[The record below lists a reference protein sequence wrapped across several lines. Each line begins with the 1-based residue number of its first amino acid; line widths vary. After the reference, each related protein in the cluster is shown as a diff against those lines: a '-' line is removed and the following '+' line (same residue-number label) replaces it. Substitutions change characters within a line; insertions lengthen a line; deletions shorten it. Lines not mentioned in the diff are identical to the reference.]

1 VVDDTTRWP
10 RVLPRLPRR
19 RRAPRRDPAKASWW
33 RRRGTWR
40 RAARVVLLG
49 AVAGFAVIAASVI
62 WVRSEADGHLYTEAD
77 VPAAPVGL
85 VLGAQVDPGGTPS
98 PFLAGRLEVARRLF
112 DTGKVRV
119 LLVTGDHMDW
129 DYDEPNAMRTWLVAH
144 GVPERRI
151 VLDHA
156 GFDTYDSCARAVR
169 VFGVT
174 RAIVVTQTYHLPRAV
189 TLCRRL
195 GLDAVGVGDGSVRQ
209 FRGPW
214 LISSTREH
222 GACVKAVFD
231 TVSGRDP
238 VFLGQHET
246 GVEDALRAG

>member
-1 VVDDTTRWP
+1 MTEDTIEWRG
-10 RVLPRLPRR
+10 VG
-19 RRAPRRDPAKASWW
+19 WW
-33 RRRGTWR
+33 RRRRTWR
-40 RAARVVLLG
+40 RTLRAVL
-49 AVAGFAVIAASVI
+49 IAALAGIVITVGSVL
-62 WVRSEADGHLYTEAD
+62 WVRSEADDFLYTEQG

-85 VLGAQVDPGGTPS
+85 VLGAQVDPDRRPS
-98 PFLAGRLEVARRLF
+98 PFLTGRLEVARRLYL
-112 DTGKVRV
+112 TGKVRV

-129 DYDEPNAMRTWLVAH
+129 DYDEPDAMRAWLLGH
-144 GVPERRI
+144 GVPNTKI

-156 GFDTYDSCARAVR
+156 GFDTYDSCARAAR

-189 TLCRRL
+189 ALCRRL
-195 GLDAVGVGDGSVRQ
+195 GLDAVGVGDESVRQ

-222 GACVKAVFD
+222 GACVKAVVD
-231 TVSGRDP
+231 TLSGRDP

-246 GVEDALRAG
+246 GVEEALRAG